1 MKKKSYYITTTLP
14 YVNAEPHIGFGME
27 IVAADTLARF
37 HGLLGEDVVF
47 NTGTDEHGSKIYQ
60 EAVKSNQTPQAY
72 VDHYAAK
79 FSELK
84 SLLHLSYTN
93 FIRTTNP
100 DHVLAAQAFWKLCVA
115 KGDIYKKEYSI
126 KYCVGC
132 ELEKTDSELVEGK
145 CPLHPSKELELIEEE
160 NYFFRFSNYQEA
172 LLDLY
177 ARHPDFVQ
185 PTGKMHEIKAFVAGG
200 LTDFSISRL
209 RSKMPWGISV
219 PGDETQVMYV
229 WFDALINYISTI
241 GWSKDLTKF
250 ESYWPVVQIA
260 GKDNLRQQAAMWQ
273 AMLLSANVP
282 PSKQILINGFISIGG
297 QKMSKSLGNVIS
309 PAELVGRYGVD
320 GARFLLLDMGP
331 VHDDIDITREQ
342 LDSRYESFLANGL
355 GNTVSR
361 VAALAA
367 KSDAEF
373 ATSNLTEID
382 PLVKIQLDAYR
393 FDLALNEVWKRLSSI
408 DQEIELKQPWRLSGV
423 ELRTVLEPWVKK
435 IQQIGYDLQP
445 FMPET
450 AAKIMHHY
458 EMQKITKIEALFPR
472 LSTSSL

>member
-1 MKKKSYYITTTLP
+1 MHKKSYYITTTLP

-37 HGLLGEDVVF
+37 HRLLGEDVVF

-60 EAVKSNQTPQAY
+60 EAVRARQTPQAY
-72 VDHYAAK
+72 VDHYASTFA
-79 FSELK
+79 ELK
-84 SLLHLSYTN
+84 NLLNLSYTN

-100 DHVLAAQAFWKLCVA
+100 NHILAAQEFWKLCA
-115 KGDIYKKEYSI
+115 EKGDIYKKQYSV

-132 ELEKTDSELVEGK
+132 ELEKTDSELVDGR

-160 NYFFRFSNYQEA
+160 NYFFRFSNYQKA

-177 ARHPDFVQ
+177 KHNPDFVQ
-185 PTGKMHEIKAFVAGG
+185 PAGKMREIKAFVAGG
-200 LTDFSISRL
+200 LTDFSVSRL
-209 RSKMPWGISV
+209 RSKMPWGIGV
-219 PGDETQVMYV
+219 PDDETQVMYV

-241 GWSKDLTKF
+241 GWPKNLGQF
-250 ESYWPVVQIA
+250 ESCWPVVQIA

-273 AMLLSANVP
+273 AMLLSANVS

-297 QKMSKSLGNVIS
+297 AKMSKSLGNVIS
-309 PAELVGRYGVD
+309 PVEMVGRYGID

-355 GNTVSR
+355 GNTISR

-367 KSDAEF
+367 KSDATFVERHQ
-373 ATSNLTEID
+373 AQID
-382 PLVKIQLDAYR
+382 PLVKTQLNTYR
-393 FDLALNEVWKRLSSI
+393 FDLALNEIWKRLASI
-408 DQEIELKQPWRLSGV
+408 DQEIEIKQPWRLSG
-423 ELRTVLEPWVKK
+423 EDLRTTLEPWVEK

-458 EMQKITKIEALFPR
+458 GMQKITKINALFPR
-472 LSTSSL
+472 LSTPL